1 MDRQSLNTPCSKD
14 LFSVFD
20 RRPASVFQIT
30 PTESSWKTGVYEGSY
45 RNLFTWLESTRL
57 ISEIS
62 RSRENNCL
70 ENSSMLTIS
79 KSSGAPDSTKCWK
92 RLICWTMVR
101 GMLKRRQEGEAIY
114 IQSGTAFP
122 CSYARTVNIIYRNS
136 CMCFTQRNSL
146 FVWAVEGSINMSLT
160 LVSDCTV
167 CTVMHLQERAIYVTV
182 TIWKSDLWDI
192 QSYSFLDVMI
202 IIPVF
207 VD

>member
-57 ISEIS
+57 ISEIL

-70 ENSSMLTIS
+70 ENSSMLMIS

-101 GMLKRRQEGEAIY
+101 GMLKRRQEGEAIC
-114 IQSGTAFP
+114 IQSGTAYFLVHMQEQWIL
-122 CSYARTVNIIYRNS
+122 STVILACVLPRGIHYL
-136 CMCFTQRNSL
+136 CEQL
-146 FVWAVEGSINMSLT
+146 KAL
-160 LVSDCTV
+160 
-167 CTVMHLQERAIYVTV
+167 
-182 TIWKSDLWDI
+182 
-192 QSYSFLDVMI
+192 
-202 IIPVF
+202 
-207 VD
+207 